1 MCKSNDTHWAL
12 YAKSVLDRTRLALT
26 NKAESYQKI
35 LQPSAEYLGSLLGV
49 ESWAVCLFL
58 IYLIFYFVPL
68 FSLENVLLQVEIFT
82 EEIIRA
88 GSAASLSTLLNR
100 LDPEL
105 RKTANLGRWNLSCL
119 FNLSSLFHLQYD
131 IIRLLN
137 CHVIHY
143 LVVDSG
149 LVATF

>member
-1 MCKSNDTHWAL
+1 MCKDKDSHWAL

-49 ESWAVCLFL
+49 EEWAVCLFS
-58 IYLIFYFVPL
+58 L
-68 FSLENVLLQVEIFT
+68 FNFLSLRPCFSPENLLSQVEIFT

-100 LDPEL
+100 LDPVL
-105 RKTANLGRWNLSCL
+105 RKTANLGRWDLSHL
-119 FNLSSLFHLQYD
+119 FNLSP
-131 IIRLLN
+131 
-137 CHVIHY
+137 
-143 LVVDSG
+143 
-149 LVATF
+149 